1 MDQNGSN
8 WIFHHSKNVS
18 KKSCHI
24 YRDGI
29 KIISFLIRS
38 EQNESKWIKLDK
50 IGFFIRNWDS
60 PPVWSRFLSCAP
72 GLECPECPEW
82 IKMDKTWLYWIFYLE
97 LRFSTSLESFS
108 LLRTRSWMMLLV
120 RFMMSSWNCSL
131 NLCLRWAFSL
141 SAVARFSIMA
151 LVISSKKNQPAFR
164 ALSRSAPFVP
174 PHWNANCSWTSL
186 ALTEMKKIKIFASDH
201 LKYFSYL
208 ILYLYEKSY
217 PLRLMLW

>member
-1 MDQNGSN
+1 MT
-8 WIFHHSKNVS
+8 
-18 KKSCHI
+18 
-24 YRDGI
+24 I
-29 KIISFLIRS
+29 KTVLLFLIRLDQIRP
-38 EQNESKWIKLDK
+38 ERIK
-50 IGFFIRNWDS
+50 I
-60 PPVWSRFLSCAP
+60 
-72 GLECPECPEW
+72 
-82 IKMDKTWLYWIFYLE
+82 DKTWLDWIFHLE

-120 RFMMSSWNCSL
+120 KFMMSSWNCSL

-186 ALTEMKKIKIFASDH
+186 ALTEMKKIKKFASDH
-201 LKYFSYL
+201 LNYFSYL
-208 ILYLYEKSY
+208 IGILMRNPTLYAMINKLVRTNSCF
-217 PLRLMLW
+217 